1 MTRRLWRDA
10 CDAMERDALYLLAG
24 PDYYPPVVQ
33 LTRHDI

>member
-10 CDAMERDALYLLAG
+10 CDGMEHDARCLLAD

-33 LTRHDI
+33 LARQDI